1 MSSFILN
8 ARVSFNLVNY
18 VFKFAI
24 FIFYRIVFFI
34 FSMFSN
40 SITSKINS
48 NSYKLLSSAI
58 YYCKLSISSIYR
70 MDELNS
76 SHPASSTSASGSSPK
91 EHGTLLIY
99 EFFENEFVS
108 DSRNFRKL
116 ILSSCFFIRHI
127 GSLFT
132 LLCSPKNLLSNFI
145 FYSSSVTILPS
156 TPSLFY
162 LNSILISLKF
172 ILKLGFIY
180 KISAKIF
187 LKP

>member
-1 MSSFILN
+1 
-8 ARVSFNLVNY
+8 
-18 VFKFAI
+18 
-24 FIFYRIVFFI
+24 
-34 FSMFSN
+34 MFSN

-58 YYCKLSISSIYR
+58 YYCKLSISSVYR

-99 EFFENEFVS
+99 EFFENEFEF
-108 DSRNFRKL
+108 SRNFRKL

-132 LLCSPKNLLSNFI
+132 LLCSPKNLLSAFI

>member
-1 MSSFILN
+1 
-8 ARVSFNLVNY
+8 
-18 VFKFAI
+18 
-24 FIFYRIVFFI
+24 
-34 FSMFSN
+34 MFSN

-58 YYCKLSISSIYR
+58 YYCKLSSSSVYR

-99 EFFENEFVS
+99 EFFENEFEF
-108 DSRNFRKL
+108 SRNFRKL

-132 LLCSPKNLLSNFI
+132 LLCSPNFLFSTFI

>member
-1 MSSFILN
+1 
-8 ARVSFNLVNY
+8 
-18 VFKFAI
+18 
-24 FIFYRIVFFI
+24 
-34 FSMFSN
+34 MFSN

-99 EFFENEFVS
+99 EFFENEFEF
-108 DSRNFRKL
+108 SRNFRKL

-132 LLCSPKNLLSNFI
+132 LLCSPKNLLSAFI

>member
-1 MSSFILN
+1 
-8 ARVSFNLVNY
+8 
-18 VFKFAI
+18 
-24 FIFYRIVFFI
+24 
-34 FSMFSN
+34 MFSN

-58 YYCKLSISSIYR
+58 YYCKLSSSSVYR

-99 EFFENEFVS
+99 EFFENEFEF
-108 DSRNFRKL
+108 SRNFRKL

>member
-1 MSSFILN
+1 
-8 ARVSFNLVNY
+8 
-18 VFKFAI
+18 
-24 FIFYRIVFFI
+24 
-34 FSMFSN
+34 MFSN

-58 YYCKLSISSIYR
+58 YYCKLSSSSVYR

-99 EFFENEFVS
+99 EFFENEFEF
-108 DSRNFRKL
+108 SRNFRKL

-132 LLCSPKNLLSNFI
+132 LLCSPKNLLSAFI